1 MFGLKMKYCG
11 DEVMSEHLRKASS
24 LLTLHGVYGLFHG
37 CVAAPCLVMP
47 SEYLPMIQGKDRE
60 FETLD
65 QAREFMGQL
74 MGLWNLIAHWD
85 PETEACIVP
94 DVEYPETIAGLEAR
108 ASDDVFFM
116 ACFVR
121 GLKLGRTDESDLSDD
136 VVDSLESLLEI
147 QKLLEQYSDVSGMDG
162 ADEQVNI
169 QKAVKLIANLEKT
182 IGDHVA
188 LINVGLKPA
197 RMQKAREK
205 RPLHNPKKTM
215 RQGVRKTGRNEPCPC
230 GSGKK
235 YKKCCGLVH

>member
-1 MFGLKMKYCG
+1 MFDLKMKYCG
-11 DEVMSEHLRKASS
+11 DEVMSEHLRKAGS

-37 CVAAPCLVMP
+37 CVAAPCLTMP

-65 QAREFMGQL
+65 QARKFMGQL

-85 PETEACIVP
+85 SETEACIVP

-108 ASDDVFFM
+108 AADDVFFM

-121 GLKLGRTDESDLSDD
+121 GLKLGRTNESYLSKN

-169 QKAVKLIANLEKT
+169 QKAFKLIDNLEKI

-188 LINVGLKPA
+188 RINVGLKAA
-197 RMQKAREK
+197 RMQKAQAK
-205 RPLHNPKKTM
+205 RPLYNYNITT
-215 RQGVRKTGRNEPCPC
+215 RRDERKIGRNEPCPC
-230 GSGKK
+230 RSGRK
-235 YKKCCGLVH
+235 YKKCCGLEH